1 MDQAQIVLY
10 VTKELTAFRRDLV
23 RDVIIPME
31 QRIVECCKSKSKS
44 KSKSRSR
51 KKPVPTAPAMALNR
65 KQGSFVGARPAS
77 KGPFSS
83 PRRKKKTA
91 KKTISVSF
99 KGGKRRT
106 RRSRRSKRSRRTRR
120 T

>member
-10 VTKELTAFRRDLV
+10 VTKELTAFRRDLL

-31 QRIVECCKSKSKS
+31 QRIATCCDSKSKS
-44 KSKSRSR
+44 KSKSR
-51 KKPVPTAPAMALNR
+51 KKPVPTAPSMALNR

-83 PRRKKKTA
+83 PRRSKRKKKTA
-91 KKTISVSF
+91 KKTTSVSF

-106 RRSRRSKRSRRTRR
+106 RRTRRSKRSKRT
-120 T
+120 

>member
-31 QRIVECCKSKSKS
+31 QRIVECCDSKSKG
-44 KSKSRSR
+44 KSNSRSR
-51 KKPVPTAPAMALNR
+51 KKPVPTAPPMALNR
-65 KQGSFVGARPAS
+65 KQEPFYGARPTS

-83 PRRKKKTA
+83 PRRSKKKKTA
-91 KKTISVSF
+91 KKTISVTF
-99 KGGKRRT
+99 KGGKRR
-106 RRSRRSKRSRRTRR
+106 SKRSKRSRRTRR

>member
-31 QRIVECCKSKSKS
+31 QRIAECCDNKS

-51 KKPVPTAPAMALNR
+51 KSSKSRKKPVPTAPPMVLNR

-83 PRRKKKTA
+83 PRRSKKKKTA
-91 KKTISVSF
+91 KKTISVTF

-106 RRSRRSKRSRRTRR
+106 RRTRR
-120 T
+120 TKK

>member
-31 QRIVECCKSKSKS
+31 QRIAECCDNKS

-51 KKPVPTAPAMALNR
+51 KKPVPTAPPMALNR
-65 KQGSFVGARPAS
+65 KQGSFIGARPAS

-91 KKTISVSF
+91 KKTTSLSF
-99 KGGKRRT
+99 KGGKRR
-106 RRSRRSKRSRRTRR
+106 SKRSKRSRRTRR